1 MSEVEAFLDDTPG
14 ETRGVIARNGRY
26 DRLLIQRESDPVAA
40 RLGSRSVGRV
50 VEVNVGLR
58 AAFVDQGVLPLGF
71 LPLPK
76 GQVITVGQRVE
87 VVVVAEPRDTKGA
100 TLRWLGVGQGE
111 PRLMEA
117 GPRVEARLRA
127 LAPGVDI
134 QTGLAAI
141 RAGQEAEEDAL
152 ATHLVLPD
160 LGLDVAVERTRAL
173 IAVDID
179 HVGAA
184 GRKGRDRA
192 NLEGLR
198 QAARLIRL
206 KGWGGLVTIDLA
218 GTGHDPQTMA
228 VAARAAFG
236 DDRDIV
242 HGPLNRFGVLQLSL
256 PWRDR
261 PIEAWL
267 VANHPSVRLET
278 TAIALVR
285 QARAGLLSNTAVAR
299 YRVRCGEAEA
309 AIVAPLIREMGPRA
323 GLSIDPA
330 LSPGRGVVEE
340 A

>member
-1 MSEVEAFLDDTPG
+1 MTGVEVFLDDTPG

-26 DRLLIQRESDPVAA
+26 ERLLIQRESDPLAL

-50 VEVNVGLR
+50 VEVNVGVR
-58 AAFVDQGVLPLGF
+58 AAFVDLGTVTLGF

-76 GQVITVGQRVE
+76 GQIVTVGQKVE
-87 VVVVAEPRDTKGA
+87 VVVVAEPREAKGA
-100 TLRWLGVGQGE
+100 TLRWLGAGQGE
-111 PRLMEA
+111 PRLLEA
-117 GPRVEARLRA
+117 GPDLEARLKA
-127 LAPGVDI
+127 LAPGIDI
-134 QTGLAAI
+134 QTGIAAI

-152 ATHLVLPD
+152 ETHLVLPD

-206 KGWGGLVTIDLA
+206 KAWGGLVAIDLA
-218 GTGHDPQTMA
+218 GTGHDPQAMGA
-228 VAARAAFG
+228 AARAAFG
-236 DDRDIV
+236 DDPDIV

-261 PIEAWL
+261 PIEMRLA
-267 VANHPSVRLET
+267 ATDPAIGLET

-285 QARAGLLSNTAVAR
+285 RAKAALLSNTTVAR
-299 YRVRCGEAEA
+299 HNVRCGEMEA
-309 AIVAPLIREMGPRA
+309 GRVAPLLSRLGPRV
-323 GLSIDPA
+323 GLTIDPA
-330 LSPGRGVVEE
+330 RTPGQGVVEE

>member
-1 MSEVEAFLDDTPG
+1 MTAIEVLLDDTPG
-14 ETRGVIARNGRY
+14 EIRGVIARNGRY
-26 DRLLIQRESDPVAA
+26 ERLLIQRESDPLAL

-50 VEVNVGLR
+50 VEVNIGLR
-58 AAFVDQGVLPLGF
+58 AAFVDLGTVTLGF

-76 GQVITVGQRVE
+76 NQTIAVGQKVE
-87 VVVVAEPRDTKGA
+87 VVVVAEPRETKGA
-100 TLRWLGVGQGE
+100 TLRWLGAGQGE
-111 PRLMEA
+111 PRLLEA
-117 GPRVEARLRA
+117 GPDVEARLKA
-127 LAPGVDI
+127 LAPGVEI

-141 RAGQEAEEDAL
+141 RAGLEAGEDAL
-152 ATHLVLPD
+152 ETHLVLPD

-206 KGWGGLVTIDLA
+206 KGWGGLVAIDLV
-218 GTGHDPQTMA
+218 GSSHDPQA
-228 VAARAAFG
+228 IGAAARAAFG
-236 DDRDIV
+236 DDPDIV

-261 PIEAWL
+261 PIEARL
-267 VANHPSVRLET
+267 AATDPAVRVET
-278 TAIALVR
+278 SAIALVR
-285 QARAGLLSNTAVAR
+285 QARSALLSNTAVAR
-299 YRVRCGEAEA
+299 YDVRCGDIEAGR
-309 AIVAPLIREMGPRA
+309 VAPLLSRLGPRV
-323 GLSIDPA
+323 GLTIDPA
-330 LSPGRGVVEE
+330 LVPGRGMVEE